1 MPKRQKIY
9 IDRSKWRTGQ
19 RELRYIEA
27 GQHATGKG
35 YTELINSQG
44 YKCCL
49 GFVCQQAGPRQ
60 KLTGRCDPSGL
71 SQVVPGISYS
81 NPGFSDG
88 ITCTRLANEA
98 IAINDEE
105 MMTARQKEKALRS
118 LFKDSPYQLV
128 FEGEY
133 TVPKGAKS

>member
-1 MPKRQKIY
+1 MPKRKKIY

-19 RELRYIEA
+19 MELRHLEA

-35 YTELINSQG
+35 DTRLINPQG

-60 KLTGRCDPSGL
+60 KLTDKFDPKNLGEPVPGL
-71 SQVVPGISYS
+71 SFRDVDDMQLTKLSKQ
-81 NPGFSDG
+81 
-88 ITCTRLANEA
+88 
-98 IAINDEE
+98 AINVNDDE
-105 MMTARQKEKALRS
+105 MTTAKQKKQKLRS